1 MDSDDEMYDEQIDYD
16 LDMAQKNWSRISNG
30 INKES
35 YSDGI
40 QQGQNQTL
48 QDGFDEGFKL
58 GFATNVLL
66 SKLKGILSG
75 ILEYHN
81 LYDSSNIGEEN
92 ANEAQIILDRADK
105 IEALLLADSL
115 NKLNIQTSNNVSCEN
130 CSCNKKNTTSE
141 SNIVPMNLNAEQF
154 DDIISMDN
162 FRVSLDENQG
172 VNMAPVDPIKIENK
186 IASSEKIKIL
196 LERCRKLFS
205 NLGWNNVMKEL
216 VS

>member
-1 MDSDDEMYDEQIDYD
+1 MI
-16 LDMAQKNWSRISNG
+16 
-30 INKES
+30 
-35 YSDGI
+35 
-40 QQGQNQTL
+40 L
-48 QDGFDEGFKL
+48 Q
-58 GFATNVLL
+58 
-66 SKLKGILSG
+66 LKKTYSG

-162 FRVSLDENQG
+162 FS
-172 VNMAPVDPIKIENK
+172 K
-186 IASSEKIKIL
+186 
-196 LERCRKLFS
+196 
-205 NLGWNNVMKEL
+205 
-216 VS
+216 